1 MAKISDEM
9 IKEIN
14 ELAHKSKTVGLSEE
28 EKQRQHELRQE
39 YLRIFRSGFD
49 QQLKSI
55 KVVDANGRDVT
66 PKKLKKAKKLIIYR
80 NLSN

>member
-28 EKQRQHELRQE
+28 EKQRQHKLRQE

-66 PKKLKKAKKLIIYR
+66 PKKLKKAKKL
-80 NLSN
+80 N

>member
-14 ELAHKSKTVGLSEE
+14 ELAHKSKTVGLSDQEM
-28 EKQRQHELRQE
+28 QRQQELRQE
-39 YLRIFRSGFD
+39 YLRIFRSGFK

-55 KVVDANGRDVT
+55 KVVDEDGNDVT
-66 PKKLKKAKKLIIYR
+66 PAKLKNSKKHH
-80 NLSN
+80 

>member
-14 ELAHKSKTVGLSEE
+14 ELAHKSKTVGLTEE
-28 EKQRQHELRQE
+28 EKKRQQELRQE
-39 YLRIFRSGFD
+39 YLRIFRSGFE

-55 KVVDANGRDVT
+55 KVVDAKGNDVT
-66 PKKLKKAKKLIIYR
+66 PEKLKKAKKL
-80 NLSN
+80 N